1 MFLLPHLI
9 NYRYFTEAVFDIHN
23 SIDVTVFN
31 CSFLHN
37 RGTGVIQ
44 EPFRGNTGAL
54 SITYNNMSSP
64 ASNPNITITSCNFT
78 NNSALDM
85 LNFRSSS
92 QVFSS
97 GIFTGRGGAMAVFVQ
112 ENYFNITTYVY
123 GCYFGHNAARS
134 YAGSLYVLLTGRGSH
149 LGMVD
154 SCHFMNNSAQH
165 GGGGGI
171 VFLGTKGTLNASH
184 MFYAINCTFIGNKA
198 LFGAGL
204 YYSINLNGG
213 DTNIAHLESN
223 NFTYNSLLND
233 HNGFGAAIVIDAD
246 DNYKEKESFPV
257 NNLTNW

>member
-9 NYRYFTEAVFDIHN
+9 NYRYFAEAVFDIHN
-23 SIDVTVFN
+23 SIHVTVFN

-54 SITYNNMSSP
+54 SITYNNMSLS
-64 ASNPNITITSCNFT
+64 ASNPNITVTSCNFT
-78 NNSALDM
+78 NNSALDTV
-85 LNFRSSS
+85 NRSSD

-97 GIFTGRGGAMAVFVQ
+97 YIFTGRGGAMAVFVH
-112 ENYFNITTYVY
+112 ENHSNITTYVR
-123 GCYFGHNAARS
+123 GCIFGHNVARS
-134 YAGSLYVLLTGRGSH
+134 YAGSVYVLFTGRGSH
-149 LGMVD
+149 LGVVD
-154 SCHFMNNSAQH
+154 SCHFMNNSAQV
-165 GGGGGI
+165 GGGGI
-171 VFLGTKGTLNASH
+171 VFLGTKGTLNAPH
-184 MFYAINCTFIGNKA
+184 TFCAINCTFVGNKA

-233 HNGFGAAIVIDAD
+233 HDGFGAAIVVDAD
-246 DNYKEKESFPV
+246 DNYGEKESFPI
-257 NNLTNW
+257 NTLTNW